1 MEIFKWAFIL
11 MDFMGFCWLND
22 IVIIVVQSTMGFK
35 GFTIFMDASKSL
47 FGEMSSL
54 VISLRESRNIH
65 NQMGFSFVLN
75 VGLYAT
81 YLLRTYFVS
90 ISGVHKSITLFASL
104 S

>member
-1 MEIFKWAFIL
+1 
-11 MDFMGFCWLND
+11 MGFYSYGLYGFSLVERHSCYCR
-22 IVIIVVQSTMGFK
+22 STNNGFK

-47 FGEMSSL
+47 FGEMSSW
-54 VISLRESRNIH
+54 VISLRESRNFH
-65 NQMGFSFVLN
+65 NQMGFSFVPN

-81 YLLRTYFVS
+81 YLLKTYFVS